1 MADSTEKEPD
11 LLRLVTLGSVDD
23 GKSTLIGRLLLD
35 SHVLPADQVA
45 TIRAL
50 AGTKS
55 LRSLAAD
62 FNVSHETIRTAL
74 RKEALT
80 SERVP
85 KGDASKY

>member
-1 MADSTEKEPD
+1 VPRDRKLAS
-11 LLRLVTLGSVDD
+11 
-23 GKSTLIGRLLLD
+23 
-35 SHVLPADQVA
+35 DQVA